1 MKRRFMLGTIV
12 LAVAL
17 MACSPKPDTAEDK
30 LNDLQASLETFAEEV
45 NREIQGANNMGRN
58 SYWKMVATA

>member
-1 MKRRFMLGTIV
+1 MKRRFLLGTIV
-12 LAVAL
+12 LVVAL

-45 NREIQGANNMGRN
+45 NREIQGANNTDSSNYGGQN
-58 SYWKMVATA
+58 